1 MKSEGVIN
9 HARSNCRV
17 ENCASVEPGTI
28 FWHEVKIKYNRTM
41 NNDTQQVACGSCGR
55 PFQYGR
61 PVCGCAQPTGTAEY
75 CPGRHGD
82 IVPGTND
89 CVENAT
95 IAQVTVDT
103 IDGITNLASCFVY
116 VTSTNTTY
124 YIDDKHR
131 ILTAWKGVVEAEEYD
146 LDENK
151 LNLRGQLLFTTVE
164 NEEGE
169 EVPIT
174 VYYDNQGKPHV
185 TNEEGEYDADFTE
198 LKRMIREETAA
209 READIDNVNTALA
222 GKQPMLTQG
231 PGIEIDSLNTIS
243 NSGVLNLYPGQ
254 NVQVSGYNGDVTI
267 SATDTTYSAGTGI
280 AIDANNVISVTEII
294 KPGWGI
300 VKTDT
305 LRLTGNLAPNGYES
319 FTVDLSTYDFDRIT
333 DYAILVEPERNYAD
347 DTWINLECVWS
358 RAGSSTTSAEIIVH
372 NKSTTGYLPA
382 TVTFRYVLIADGY
395 GGGGG
400 GGSTILYPSTGQH
413 TDGAM
418 TQKAVTDNLNTL
430 TNNLNNAQSNLQA
443 QIDNKASISALDA
456 KQNVLT
462 AGSNV
467 VISNDII
474 SAVDTKYTA
483 GTGISID
490 SNNVISATGTP
501 AGAVRLLTGTTDIGE
516 GVLLA
521 ENTIYGVYE

>member
-1 MKSEGVIN
+1 MN
-9 HARSNCRV
+9 TNTPNC
-17 ENCASVEPGTI
+17 ET
-28 FWHEVKIKYNRTM
+28 
-41 NNDTQQVACGSCGR
+41 CGR
-55 PFQYGR
+55 AWLNCDQPA
-61 PVCGCAQPTGTAEY
+61 CSCATPIGTAEY
-75 CPGRHGD
+75 SCHTMGNIRKKDPSCD
-82 IVPGTND
+82 A
-89 CVENAT
+89 AT
-95 IAQVTVDT
+95 IPTITVDT
-103 IDGITNLASCFVY
+103 IDGIKNLSDCFVH
-116 VTSTNTTY
+116 VTSLNSTF

-131 ILTAWKGVVEAEEYD
+131 IVTAWRGIVEAEEYD

-185 TNEEGEYDADFTE
+185 TNEEGEYDAEFTE
-198 LKRMIREETAA
+198 LKRMIREEAA
-209 READIDNVNTALA
+209 TRETEIANVNTALA
-222 GKQPMLTQG
+222 GKQDFLTQG
-231 PGIEIDSLNTIS
+231 PGIEISDINTIS
-243 NSGVLNLYPGQ
+243 NSGVLNVYPGQ
-254 NVQVSGYNGDVTI
+254 NIQVSAYNGDVTI
-267 SATDTTYSAGTGI
+267 SATDTTYAAGTGI
-280 AIDANNVISVTEII
+280 SIDSNNVISVTEII
-294 KPGWGI
+294 RPGWGI
-300 VKTDT
+300 VKTDM
-305 LRLTGNLAPNGYES
+305 LRLTGNLAPNGYET
-319 FTVDLSTYDFDRIT
+319 FTVDLSTYDFARIT

-358 RAGSSTTSAEIIVH
+358 RASSSTTSAEIIVH

-382 TVTFRYVLIADGY
+382 TVAFRYVLIADGY

-430 TNNLNNAQSNLQA
+430 TNNLNSAQSNLQA
-443 QIDNKASISALDA
+443 QIDTKASISALDG
-456 KQNVLT
+456 KQNALT

-467 VISNDII
+467 IISNDII

-490 SNNVISATGTP
+490 ANNVISATGTP
-501 AGAVRLLTGTTDIGE
+501 AGGVTLLTGTTDIGE

-521 ENTIYGVYE
+521 ANTIYGVYE